1 MNNRNINLSKIKF
14 WNWKWKFN
22 KINKLFLKM
31 GTQNKAIE
39 FMRKLISK
47 QIAKQL
53 MVLSF

>member
-14 WNWKWKFN
+14 WNWMWKFN